1 MAFKMRGFPKQSGV
15 GGVKAEEDLASELKG
30 GTKQMSKVKKNKPI
44 DYDEAMYEI
53 DHIKETANNAGR
65 ALTAA
70 EKATIAR
77 LEAGPWL

>member
-1 MAFKMRGFPKQSGV
+1 MAFKMRGFPKQTGI
-15 GGVKAEEDLASELKG
+15 GGGKAEEDLEGELKG

-65 ALTAA
+65 PLTAD
-70 EKATIAR
+70 EKAKIAR
-77 LEAGPWL
+77 LKAGPWL